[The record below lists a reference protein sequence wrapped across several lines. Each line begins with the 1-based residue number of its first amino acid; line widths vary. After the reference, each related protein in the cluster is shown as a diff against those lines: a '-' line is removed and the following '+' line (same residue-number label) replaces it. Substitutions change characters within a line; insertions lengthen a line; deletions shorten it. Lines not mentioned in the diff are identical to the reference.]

1 MAFPTFLQSSIC
13 YCSYTVFYYDK
24 KPYQLNVYYKKK
36 HLEILRMLFYFLTLS
51 FNIQIYT

>member
-13 YCSYTVFYYDK
+13 YSSYTVFYYDK

-36 HLEILRMLFYFLTLS
+36 TPRNPQNVILFPYIVF
-51 FNIQIYT
+51 